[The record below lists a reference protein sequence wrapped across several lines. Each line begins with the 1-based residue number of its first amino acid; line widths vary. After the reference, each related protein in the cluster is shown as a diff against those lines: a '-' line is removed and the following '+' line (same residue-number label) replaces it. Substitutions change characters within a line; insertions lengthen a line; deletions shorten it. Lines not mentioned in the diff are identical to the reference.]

1 MHVKGFLI
9 EDNQGREFVV
19 VCEPPYVR
27 SPRKFALRGWQ
38 RRRLVPLEYPE
49 HERRQIVAEVLLTL
63 NDLFTSLPR
72 FTEDRDADFTDLTA
86 SADHAGGV
94 TRGEK
99 GRLGMN

>member
-19 VCEPPYVR
+19 VCEPPYIS

-38 RRRLVPLEYPE
+38 RRRLVPLEYSE
-49 HERRQIVAEVLLTL
+49 QERRQIVAEVLLTL

-72 FTEDRDADFTDLTA
+72 FTGDIDADFADLTA
-86 SADHAGGV
+86 SADHAGG
-94 TRGEK
+94 GEE
-99 GRLGMN
+99 GRHGMN